1 VFLRPGVSPDPQ
13 PSRLVAGRCLHAV
26 VAHPLTGKPAATDER
41 LDFEALLCETMRAS
55 RRGLAAPS
63 VAPLCGFLPPPGFH
77 AAIVSR
83 AHPVLRS

>member
-1 VFLRPGVSPDPQ
+1 
-13 PSRLVAGRCLHAV
+13 
-26 VAHPLTGKPAATDER
+26 
-41 LDFEALLCETMRAS
+41 MRAS